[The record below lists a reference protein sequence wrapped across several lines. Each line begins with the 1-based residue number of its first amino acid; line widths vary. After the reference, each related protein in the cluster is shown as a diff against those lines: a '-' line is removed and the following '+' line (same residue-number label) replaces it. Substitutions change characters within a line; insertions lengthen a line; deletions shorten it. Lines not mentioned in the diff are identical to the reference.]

1 MEIEAAPLH
10 RFGRHGKSPRI
21 TVKAR
26 SIRTH
31 SESGPKTAKLGTHS
45 TGIVTLNK
53 DLAVEFASRSFSLVL
68 ETCPPGAGA
77 EFGGRKR
84 IFRSV
89 FCDTGG
95 HDSGGKW

>member
-10 RFGRHGKSPRI
+10 RSGRHGKSPRI

-31 SESGPKTAKLGTHS
+31 AESGPKTAKLGTHS
-45 TGIVTLNK
+45 IGIVTLNK
-53 DLAVEFASRSFSLVL
+53 HLAVEFASRSFSLVL
-68 ETCPPGAGA
+68 DTRPSGAGA
-77 EFGGRKR
+77 EFGRRKR

-95 HDSGGKW
+95 RDSVVKW